1 MGALS
6 HSLWDLLSPSLSTQL
21 IVRLIVTDF
30 THHALLDPFLIDA
43 VIRFVSRIRFLSSTL
58 HI

>member
-6 HSLWDLLSPSLSTQL
+6 HSLWDLLSTSLSTQL

-30 THHALLDPFLIDA
+30 THHDQ
-43 VIRFVSRIRFLSSTL
+43 VTEQGTR
-58 HI
+58 

>member
-21 IVRLIVTDF
+21 IVTDF
-30 THHALLDPFLIDA
+30 THHALLDPL
-43 VIRFVSRIRFLSSTL
+43 TL
-58 HI
+58 L